1 MNHSCSDVHQ
11 NVGPTC
17 GPMAPLYMNIF
28 LKRTG
33 PKKEGLK
40 NNSVFTLPHAPRG
53 HIHQPLRS
61 GSSSPG
67 ASIRS
72 AEGPSLLSLLFVSS
86 SRSLFLCCSPWLPAP
101 ADIHPPTFSQ
111 GPPLLADFSSPPP
124 SSPLLIPPLLPL
136 ITNAP
141 VTTHIFR
148 SIFWVPL
155 ALGSSP
161 GVKNLLRS
169 LTALPSTGCRLQ
181 FLATLCL
188 SLFSHQ
194 EASQVAK
201 LISEHRT
208 LCFRSNTETVW
219 PRTMSFPQD

>member
-1 MNHSCSDVHQ
+1 MGHPFLAWMNHSCSDVHQ

-136 ITNAP
+136 L
-141 VTTHIFR
+141 
-148 SIFWVPL
+148 PL
-155 ALGSSP
+155 PCFQGSSSP
-161 GVKNLLRS
+161 IAYDCGTIRDSAGIGV
-169 LTALPSTGCRLQ
+169 
-181 FLATLCL
+181 
-188 SLFSHQ
+188 
-194 EASQVAK
+194 V
-201 LISEHRT
+201 
-208 LCFRSNTETVW
+208 
-219 PRTMSFPQD
+219 